1 MDEEILENRVEFI
14 DNEMVNDSISEVASK
29 NLSFDGMIDDKSD
42 AFING
47 ISSIHNLLVQ
57 LNEIRFVI
65 ELEFDGTS
73 GISFVFSAIV
83 VCLEKFGEVH
93 KISRWGYKKTPLKTI
108 YRVQGSFLVL
118 ETTHTEAVRP
128 IIVIR
133 RVNSRGIEVQIV
145 TVRRVRTGRPVVAV
159 RPLIVHRTVWVI
171 AVAWSNW

>member
-1 MDEEILENRVEFI
+1 MVLCIDDILDHGKQDRAIYGHEKARNIEFQNPSLMSKIMGRCSHEAFHSLDSEGGSFSYSTGIRVMDEEILENRVEFI

-93 KISRWGYKKTPLKTI
+93 KISR
-108 YRVQGSFLVL
+108 
-118 ETTHTEAVRP
+118 
-128 IIVIR
+128 
-133 RVNSRGIEVQIV
+133 
-145 TVRRVRTGRPVVAV
+145 
-159 RPLIVHRTVWVI
+159 
-171 AVAWSNW
+171 